1 MRHADHESILE
12 KGAANG
18 ATRSERTTQ
27 KGLRVS
33 TDQFD
38 AVIVGAG
45 FGGMGAAIQ
54 LNQLGYR
61 NLVILDRED
70 DLGGTWHVNRYPGLT
85 VDVPSTTYS
94 YWFEPNPYWS
104 RLYAPGPELKKYA
117 VHVAGKYDI
126 HKYMRFNTTVDG
138 AHWDDDAQQWV
149 VSVAGGE
156 ALRAQFLIL
165 ATGYLCQPKM
175 PDIPGIETFEG
186 KVIHAAMWDDS
197 YSMQGRRAA
206 IIGTGSTAVQLVPAL
221 ADELADLTVYQRT
234 PIWVMPKFDFGFSP
248 AAQRFL
254 ARFPAVQ
261 RVLRMS
267 SDLFMDVMV
276 TLAMWKYRQLRQ
288 VNTAAARI
296 AALHRFLSIR
306 DKDLRAKMTPAY
318 DFGCK
323 RPTLS
328 NTYYRTFNKPNVRL
342 ETAGIE
348 RLEADGIVAKDG
360 SKRTIDTL
368 ILATGFD
375 VWESNM
381 PAIEVIGRGG
391 RNLGKWWRE
400 NRFQA
405 YEGMTVP
412 MFPNMLT
419 QASPYA
425 WVGMSWFDT
434 VEYQMRHMKRFFG
447 ALQSRGTRTFEVTEE
462 ANARFLQRM
471 LDLIDDSVFA
481 LGDCTS
487 SRSYW
492 FNHSGE
498 APLFRP
504 TSIRSAV
511 REQDRF
517 PLSDYAIA

>member
-1 MRHADHESILE
+1 M
-12 KGAANG
+12 
-18 ATRSERTTQ
+18 
-27 KGLRVS
+27 S
-33 TDQFD
+33 TEQFD

-54 LNQLGYR
+54 LNRLGYDK
-61 NLVILDRED
+61 LAILDRED

-104 RLYAPGPELKKYA
+104 RLYAPGAELKSYA
-117 VHVAGKYDI
+117 VHVADKYDLR
-126 HKYMRFNTTVDG
+126 KYMRYNTVVDG
-138 AHWDDDAQQWV
+138 ARWDEDAKQWL
-149 VSVAGGE
+149 VSLAGGE
-156 ALRAQFLIL
+156 TMRARFLVL
-165 ATGYLCQPKM
+165 ATGYLCQPKA
-175 PDIPGIETFEG
+175 PDIPGIDTFEG
-186 KVIHAAMWDDS
+186 QVIHAAKWDDS
-197 YSMQGRRAA
+197 YSLKGQRAA

-221 ADELADLTVYQRT
+221 ADELSDLTVYQRT

-248 AAQRFL
+248 AMQRFL
-254 ARFPAVQ
+254 ARVPAAQ
-261 RVLRMS
+261 RLLRFS
-267 SDLFMDVMV
+267 SDTFMDVMV
-276 TLAMWKYRQLRQ
+276 TIAMWKFRQFRP

-296 AALHRFLSIR
+296 GALHRFLSVR
-306 DKDLRAKMTPAY
+306 DKDLRAKLTPDY

-328 NTYYRTFNKPNVRL
+328 NRYYRTFNKPHVHL
-342 ETAGIE
+342 ETSAIARIE
-348 RLEADGIVAKDG
+348 PDGIVTQDG
-360 SKRTIDTL
+360 NKRVIDTL
-368 ILATGFD
+368 LLATGFD
-375 VWESNM
+375 VWESNL
-381 PAIEVIGRGG
+381 PAIEVIGREG

-405 YEGMTVP
+405 YEGLSVP
-412 MFPNMLT
+412 HFPNMLT

-434 VEYQMRHMKRFFG
+434 VEYQMRHMNRLFG
-447 ALQSRGTRTFEVTEE
+447 ELQRQGAGTFEVTEE

-471 LDLIDDSVFA
+471 LDLLDDSVFR
-481 LGDCTS
+481 LGDCTN

-492 FNHSGE
+492 FNKSGE

-511 REQDRF
+511 KEQDHF
-517 PLSDYAIA
+517 PLSDYALT